1 MRSAFALALGLGAGL
16 LVGGYVVHRIDRATR
31 AAHPVQVGDR
41 AGRAAGG
48 FLTRVQ
54 DAAVAGR
61 AAAADREAQLRRD
74 WEGLT
79 PLAELAPATVDGPAA
94 GPR

>member
-16 LVGGYVVHRIDRATR
+16 LVGGYVVRRVDRATR
-31 AAHPVQVGDR
+31 AAHPIQVADR
-41 AGRAAGG
+41 AGRATGS

-54 DAAVAGR
+54 DAADAGR

-79 PLAELAPATVDGPAA
+79 PLAELAPPPVHGI
-94 GPR
+94 R